1 MNRRSFLGVSALALG
16 ASVFFREAFVF
27 AKEKLAELKLKED
40 ELAKPGKV
48 STVAQY
54 CTDPD
59 GAAKT
64 CPERKKPE
72 RKGQYCNNC
81 QFYTAKGLYKGKEV
95 GNCALIPGKY
105 VEAKAWC
112 QTWVKKA
119 GT

>member
-1 MNRRSFLGVSALALG
+1 MNRRSFLGASALALG
-16 ASVFFREAFVF
+16 ASIFFKRVTVF
-27 AKEKLAELKLKED
+27 AQGKLADLKLKDADMAE
-40 ELAKPGKV
+40 PGKV
-48 STVAQY
+48 ATVAQY
-54 CTDPD
+54 CVDPD
-59 GAAKT
+59 GGAKT

-72 RKGQYCNNC
+72 RKGQYCDNC
-81 QFYTAKGLYKGKEV
+81 QFYTAKGLHKGKEV